1 MIIVVDLG
9 TSLVLLAEY
18 RISCSPGTD
27 LCRNLQFW
35 RPNGWL
41 GLKESNQQVIFRSCW
56 ESSRLKK
63 SVYKK
68 TEKYQA
74 TTGAKNIVKSKMGR
88 KQKSEF
94 KYKPEKVSPGDALPV
109 VVSKITRRDSS
120 YNRCGRQSHTYDK
133 CNFPTPQRR
142 DELMTDSIWLGDNQF

>member
-1 MIIVVDLG
+1 M
-9 TSLVLLAEY
+9 
-18 RISCSPGTD
+18 
-27 LCRNLQFW
+27 
-35 RPNGWL
+35 
-41 GLKESNQQVIFRSCW
+41 
-56 ESSRLKK
+56 KK

-74 TTGAKNIVKSKMGR
+74 TTGAKKIVKSKMGR

-109 VVSKITRRDSS
+109 VVSKITRRDSR
-120 YNRCGRQSHTYDK
+120 YNICGRQSHTYDK
-133 CNFPTPQRR
+133 CNFPTSQRR